1 MRDARYRVMRPFV
14 LASLV
19 ALLAVAGTATAAN
32 IPVLTA
38 DIPAGGGV
46 TAPLKNAKDPGRSVD
61 GNTSDWTGKLPGFG
75 GALFYSRGE
84 LVYEDHIFDAY
95 GADNGQDA
103 QRLAVEQPLQDAV
116 PETYRVDPALE
127 YVPEEFGIPMGPFTY
142 STHYGDLEH
151 QDQADLSQVRLG
163 TDASSNLWMLA
174 RTVTMSD
181 AKPASALLVLLDT
194 KPGDTQRDVGFGTG
208 LTTTKADTALY
219 LQGDKALARDLASGA
234 VVPLPAGSAATN
246 PSGYTNAIEAR
257 IPASLAAGLTGV
269 AVAAGKPNAAGN
281 GFDNIANVAFRTK
294 EPSRDWWEQQQALAL
309 QAGSIDDF
317 FVQPDLAGM
326 RAGRNESYRPTSGYH
341 DRIFDSSP
349 AISSEGG
356 RNGVLQHY
364 GLYIP
369 TSYSPDRANPV
380 QWWFHFRGGRAHI
393 AAAVVPGVI
402 KQMGEDANSLVVTPD
417 GRGSSTWYVG
427 KGQVDFREVWDDV
440 HKLVNIDRNREYIAG
455 HSMGGWASWLLPI
468 LYPDRFAAAF
478 PASGPP
484 TQGLWAGCEDDS
496 CFQSANDGR
505 PRDEWTTPLLE
516 NLRWVP
522 YVNYQGAADELVP
535 VTGVTMQMEKMRALG
550 LRYRYYV
557 FPHEEHYGPPIFDQW
572 AEGVKY
578 EHSFVRDPNPPSLTF
593 IRSMPM
599 EHAVE
604 EVNSGGV
611 PLAFDFDSSFWVSGL
626 SPVDPAKGVARI
638 DARSLAIPDPG
649 HDAVP
654 EVVPPVSVDQT
665 DPSVEEGQA
674 WVARRAAA
682 PDTRNGFVATL
693 TGASGVRLD
702 LLRMRVK
709 TLRSVS
715 GDVTTQAPLRL
726 ELLGKWRGPKASI
739 DGAPVSVTRVSA
751 SVIAISIPAGKHTIS
766 IS

>member
-1 MRDARYRVMRPFV
+1 MRAAQARIGAARYRVMRPFV
-14 LASLV
+14 LALFV
-19 ALLAVAGTATAAN
+19 ALFAVTGTASATN

-38 DIPAGGGV
+38 DIPAGGG
-46 TAPLKNAKDPGRSVD
+46 TTTQLKPARDGARTVD
-61 GNTSDWTGKLPGFG
+61 GNPSDWTGALPGFG
-75 GALFYSRGE
+75 GAQFYSRGE

-163 TDASSNLWMLA
+163 TDSANNLWLLA
-174 RTVTMSD
+174 RTTTMND
-181 AKPASALLVLLDT
+181 AKPQTALLVLLDT
-194 KPGDTQRDVGFGTG
+194 KPGSTSRDVGFGSG
-208 LTTTKADTALY
+208 LTTTKADVALY
-219 LQGDKALARDLASGA
+219 LQGDKGLARDLASGA
-234 VVPLPAGSAATN
+234 VVQLPAGSVATDAA
-246 PSGYTNAIEAR
+246 GYANAVEAR
-257 IPASLAAGLTGV
+257 IPASLLGSDALGV
-269 AVAAGKPNAAGN
+269 AVAAGKPNTAGN

-317 FVQPDLAGM
+317 FAQPDLAAM
-326 RAGRNESYRPTSGYH
+326 RAGRNERYRPTSGYH

-356 RNGVLQHY
+356 RNGILQHY

-369 TSYSPDRANPV
+369 TSYSAKTPNPV

-427 KGQVDFREVWDDV
+427 KGQVDFTEVWADV

-484 TQGLWAGCEDDS
+484 TQGLWAGCEDDA

-535 VTGVTMQMEKMRALG
+535 VSGVTMQMEKMRSLG

-578 EHSFVRDPNPPSLTF
+578 EHQFTRNPNPPSVTL

-599 EHAVE
+599 ERAVE
-604 EVNSGGV
+604 QVNSGGV
-611 PLAFDFDSSFWVSGL
+611 PLSFDFDKAFWVSGL
-626 SPVDPAKGVARI
+626 EPADATKGVARI
-638 DARSLAIPDPG
+638 DVRSLAIPEPA
-649 HDAVP
+649 HDVVP
-654 EVVPPVSVDQT
+654 DVVPPVSADQQ
-665 DPSVEEGQA
+665 DPSVEEGQT
-674 WVARRAAA
+674 WTTRAGSEQPAK
-682 PDTRNGFVATL
+682 NGFVATL
-693 TGASGVRLD
+693 SGATDVTLD
-702 LLRMRVK
+702 PKRMRIS
-709 TLRSVS
+709 LR
-715 GDVTTQAPLRL
+715 R
-726 ELLGKWRGPKASI
+726 
-739 DGAPVSVTRVSA
+739 PVSVDVTADRPVT
-751 SVIAISIPAGKHTIS
+751 IHLGKRTIQVDKGHHTLTV
-766 IS
+766 

>member
-1 MRDARYRVMRPFV
+1 MRRL
-14 LASLV
+14 LAILV
-19 ALLAVAGTATAAN
+19 AAVCLPATANAAN

-38 DIPAGGGV
+38 DIPAGGG
-46 TAPLKNAKDPGRSVD
+46 TTTQLKSARDPARTVD
-61 GNTSDWTGKLPGFG
+61 GKTSDWTGALPGFG
-75 GALFYSRGE
+75 GALMYSRGE
-84 LVYEDHIFDAY
+84 LVYEDHIFDAW
-95 GADNGQDA
+95 GPDNGQDA

-127 YVPEEFGIPMGPFTY
+127 YVPEEFGIPLGPFTY

-151 QDQADLSQVRLG
+151 QDQADLSQVRVG
-163 TDASSNLWMLA
+163 TDSGGALWLLA
-174 RTVTMSD
+174 RTTTMND
-181 AKPASALLVLLDT
+181 AKPATALLVLLDT
-194 KPGDTQRDVGFGTG
+194 KPGSTSRDVGFGSG
-208 LTTTKADTALY
+208 LTSSKADTALY
-219 LQGDKALARDLASGA
+219 FFGDKGVARDLASGA
-234 VVPLPAGSAATN
+234 VTALPADSVATD
-246 PSGYTNAIEAR
+246 PSGYGNAIEAR
-257 IPASLAAGLTGV
+257 VPASLLEGLSGL
-269 AVAAGKPNAAGN
+269 AVAAGKPNATDN

-294 EPSRDWWEQQQALAL
+294 EPSRDFWEQQQALAL
-309 QAGSIDDF
+309 QGGSIDDF
-317 FVQPDLAGM
+317 FVTPDLAAM
-326 RAGRNESYRPTSGYH
+326 RAGRNERYRPTSGYH
-341 DRIFDSSP
+341 DRIFESSP

-369 TSYSPDRANPV
+369 TKYSPDRANPV

-402 KQMGEDANSLVVTPD
+402 KQMGEDADSLVVTPD

-440 HKLVNIDRNREYIAG
+440 HKLVRIDRNREYIAG

-484 TQGLWAGCEDDS
+484 TQGLWAGCEADA

-516 NLRWVP
+516 NLLRVP

-535 VTGVTMQMEKMRALG
+535 VTGVTAQMEKMRSLG

-578 EHSFVRDPNPPSLTF
+578 EHQFTRDPNPPSVTF

-611 PLAFDFDSSFWVSGL
+611 PLSFDFDSAFWVSEL
-626 SPVDPAKGVARI
+626 QPADPAKGVARL
-638 DARSLAIPDPG
+638 DARSLAIPEPQ
-649 HDAVP
+649 HEVLP
-654 EVVPPVSVDQT
+654 EVVPPVSPEQT

-674 WVARRAAA
+674 WVTHPGTEAAA
-682 PDTRNGFVATL
+682 RNGIVLTL
-693 TGASGVRLD
+693 SGAESVRLD
-702 LLRMRVK
+702 PRRMKISTRK
-709 TLRSVS
+709 PIFA
-715 GDVTTQAPLRL
+715 DVTTDRPVTIY
-726 ELLGKWRGPKASI
+726 LG
-739 DGAPVSVTRVSA
+739 TR
-751 SVIAISIPAGKHTIS
+751 AIRVDKGHHTLTV
-766 IS
+766 

>member
-1 MRDARYRVMRPFV
+1 MRPFV
-14 LASLV
+14 LALFA
-19 ALLAVAGTATAAN
+19 ALLSVTSTASATN

-38 DIPAGGGV
+38 DIPAGGGQ
-46 TAPLKNAKDPGRSVD
+46 TTQLRRASDPARTVD
-61 GNTSDWTGKLPGFG
+61 GKTADWTGRLPGFG

-84 LVYEDHIFDAY
+84 LVYEDHIWDAY

-127 YVPEEFGIPMGPFTY
+127 YVPEEFGIPMGPFTF

-163 TDASSNLWMLA
+163 TDAARGLWLLA
-174 RTVTMSD
+174 RTTTMSD
-181 AKPASALLVLLDT
+181 TKPATALLVLLDT
-194 KPGDTQRDVGFGTG
+194 KPGSTNRDVGFGSG

-219 LQGDKALARDLASGA
+219 LQGNRGLARDLASGA
-234 VVPLPAGSAATN
+234 VVPLPAGTVATD
-246 PSGYTNAIEAR
+246 PSGYGNAIEAR
-257 IPASLAAGLTGV
+257 LPASAVGGLTGV
-269 AVAAGKPNAAGN
+269 AVAAGTPNATGE

-317 FVQPDLAGM
+317 FVQPDLAAM
-326 RAGRNESYRPTSGYH
+326 RAGRNERYRPTSGYH
-341 DRIFDSSP
+341 DRIFESSP

-356 RNGVLQHY
+356 RNGILQHY

-369 TSYSPDRANPV
+369 TSYSPDEANPV

-427 KGQVDFREVWDDV
+427 KGQLDFTEVWADV
-440 HKLVNIDRNREYIAG
+440 HKLVDIDRNREYIAG

-484 TQGLWAGCEDDS
+484 TQGLWAGCEQDS

-535 VTGVTMQMEKMRALG
+535 VTGVTAQMEKMRALG

-557 FPHEEHYGPPIFDQW
+557 FPHEEHYGPPVFDQW

-578 EHSFVRDPNPPSLTF
+578 EHQFRRNPNPPSVTL

-599 EHAVE
+599 ERAVE
-604 EVNSGGV
+604 QVNSGGV
-611 PLAFDFDSSFWVSGL
+611 PLSFDFDSAFWVSGL
-626 SPVDPAKGVARI
+626 EPADAAKGVARI
-638 DARSLAIPDPG
+638 DVRSLAIPEPA

-654 EVVPPVSVDQT
+654 DVVPPVSADQQ

-674 WVARRAAA
+674 WAARAGSEQPA
-682 PDTRNGFVATL
+682 RNGFVATL
-693 TGASGVRLD
+693 AGATSVTLD
-702 LLRMRVK
+702 PQRMRIS
-709 TLRSVS
+709 TRRPISV
-715 GDVTTQAPLRL
+715 DVTTDRAVTIH
-726 ELLGKWRGPKASI
+726 LGKRTIQVAEGH
-739 DGAPVSVTRVSA
+739 
-751 SVIAISIPAGKHTIS
+751 HTLTL
-766 IS
+766 

>member
-1 MRDARYRVMRPFV
+1 VRRFL
-14 LASLV
+14 LAFLV
-19 ALLAVAGTATAAN
+19 ASFFVGGTADAAN

-38 DIPAGGGV
+38 DIPAGGG
-46 TAPLKNAKDPGRSVD
+46 TTTPLKRATDPARTVD
-61 GNTSDWTGKLPGFG
+61 GDVQDWTGRLPGFG
-75 GALFYSRGE
+75 GALQYSRGE
-84 LVYEDHIFDAY
+84 LVYEDHIFDAW
-95 GADNGQDA
+95 GPDNGQDA
-103 QRLAVEQPLQDAV
+103 QRLAVEQPLQDAI

-127 YVPEEFGIPMGPFTY
+127 YVPEEFGVPLGPFTY

-163 TDASSNLWMLA
+163 TDATGSLWLLA
-174 RTVTMSD
+174 RTTTMND
-181 AKPASALLVLLDT
+181 AKPATALLVLLDT
-194 KPGDTQRDVGFGTG
+194 KPGSTSRDVGFGSG
-208 LTTTKADTALY
+208 LTTAKADTALY
-219 LQGDKALARDLASGA
+219 VFGDKGVARDLATGA
-234 VVPLPAGSAATN
+234 ITPLPQGSVATN
-246 PSGYTNAIEAR
+246 ASGYTNAVEAK
-257 IPASLAAGLTGV
+257 IPPSLVDAVSGV
-269 AVAAGKPNAAGN
+269 AVAAGKPNAPGN

-294 EPSRDWWEQQQALAL
+294 EPSRDFWDQQQALAL

-317 FVQPDLAGM
+317 FIAPDLTGM
-326 RAGRNESYRPTSGYH
+326 RAGRNERYRPTAGYH
-341 DRIFDSSP
+341 DRIFESSP

-356 RNGVLQHY
+356 RGGVLQHY

-369 TSYSPDRANPV
+369 TSYSPDRPNPV

-427 KGQVDFREVWDDV
+427 KGQVDFREVWADV
-440 HKLVNIDRNREYIAG
+440 HKLVSIDRNREYIAG

-484 TQGLWAGCEDDS
+484 TQGLWAGCEQDT

-535 VTGVTMQMEKMRALG
+535 VTGVTAQMEQMRSLG

-578 EHSFVRDPNPPSLTF
+578 EHQFTRNPNPPSVTL

-611 PLAFDFDSSFWVSGL
+611 PLSFDFDSAFWVSDL
-626 SPVDPAKGVARI
+626 EPADPAKGIARI
-638 DARSLAIPDPG
+638 DARSLAIPEPT
-649 HDAVP
+649 HD
-654 EVVPPVSVDQT
+654 VVPDVVAPVSADQS

-674 WVARRAAA
+674 WVTHARTESPAK
-682 PDTRNGFVATL
+682 NGVVVTL
-693 TGASGVRLD
+693 SGAKSVRLD
-702 LLRMRVK
+702 LRRV
-709 TLRSVS
+709 RISAREPISV
-715 GDVTTQAPLRL
+715 DVTTDRPVTIQ
-726 ELLGKWRGPKASI
+726 LG
-739 DGAPVSVTRVSA
+739 TRTIQVDK
-751 SVIAISIPAGKHTIS
+751 GHHTLTV
-766 IS
+766 

>member
-1 MRDARYRVMRPFV
+1 MRRALIAFLVVPFC
-14 LASLV
+14 LPGA
-19 ALLAVAGTATAAN
+19 ATAAN
-32 IPVLTA
+32 IPILTA

-46 TAPLKNAKDPGRSVD
+46 TTRLGAARDPGRTVD
-61 GNTSDWTGKLPGFG
+61 GRFGDWTGRLPGFG
-75 GALFYSRGE
+75 GALMYSRGE

-127 YVPEEFGIPMGPFTY
+127 YVPEEFGIPTGPFTY

-163 TDASSNLWMLA
+163 TDGGGDLELLA
-174 RTVTMSD
+174 RTTTMND
-181 AKPASALLVLLDT
+181 AKPATALLVLLDT
-194 KPGDTQRDVGFGTG
+194 RPGTTARDVGFGSG
-208 LTTTKADTALY
+208 LSSSKADVALY
-219 LQGDKALARDLASGA
+219 LFGDKGVTRDLVSGA
-234 VVPLPAGSAATN
+234 VVPLPAGSVATDA
-246 PSGYTNAIEAR
+246 SGYANAIEAR
-257 IPASLAAGLTGV
+257 IPSSLVQGLSGLAIAAGT
-269 AVAAGKPNAAGN
+269 PNAAGTS
-281 GFDNIANVAFRTK
+281 FTNIANVAFRTK
-294 EPSRDWWEQQQALAL
+294 EPARDWWEQQQALAL
-309 QAGSIDDF
+309 EAGSIDEF
-317 FVQPDLAGM
+317 FVAPDLAAM
-326 RAGRNESYRPTSGYH
+326 RAGRNERYRPTSGYH
-341 DRIFDSSP
+341 DRIFESSP

-369 TSYSPDRANPV
+369 TGYSPDRANPV

-402 KQMGEDANSLVVTPD
+402 KQMGEDADSLVVTPD
-417 GRGSSTWYVG
+417 GRGTSTWYVG

-440 HKLVNIDRNREYIAG
+440 HKLVHIDRNREYIAG
-455 HSMGGWASWLLPI
+455 HSMGGWASWLLPV

-484 TQGLWAGCEDDS
+484 TQGLWAGCEDDA

-516 NLRWVP
+516 NLQHVP

-535 VTGVTMQMEKMRALG
+535 VSGVTAQMEKMRSLG

-572 AEGVKY
+572 AEGVRY
-578 EHSFVRDPNPPSLTF
+578 EHQFTRNPNPADVTL

-599 EHAVE
+599 ERAVE

-611 PLAFDFDSSFWVSGL
+611 PLSFDFDSAFWVSGL
-626 SPVDPAKGVARI
+626 SPVDALKGVARV
-638 DARSLAIPDPG
+638 DAKSLAIPSPA
-649 HDAVP
+649 HDLVP
-654 EVVPPVSVDQT
+654 DVVSPVSLDQT

-674 WVARRAAA
+674 WVARSGSEA
-682 PDTRNGFVATL
+682 PARNGFEATL
-693 TGASGVRLD
+693 TGARAVRLD
-702 LLRMRVK
+702 LARMRISTARAITGEV
-709 TLRSVS
+709 
-715 GDVTTQAPLRL
+715 DTQARLRL
-726 ELLGKWRGPKASI
+726 ELLGKWTE
-739 DGAPVSVTRVSA
+739 PVRA
-751 SVIAISIPAGKHTIS
+751 SVDGSDASVERLGKGVLAISIPAGKHS
-766 IS
+766 VVVG